1 MKQAVIYID
10 GSENDIESLTS
21 AVLLCRRLE
30 ARLNVVHPVAD
41 SVARAKTRAVVV
53 GQQVSW
59 RYRVI
64 SEARSGAARQAFNKV
79 CASVEFASYAEVQF
93 DVVDAIRH
101 LGLLH
106 DVTILERV
114 SQEEGPQV
122 LALNAALF
130 ETGGPVLIVPPRSPA
145 AVGEAIVVAWSGTVQ
160 SARAVR
166 SAMPFLNAA
175 DKVWVVTDS
184 ANPRAE
190 AADLV
195 DYLGA
200 HEVAAETQS
209 FDSSELSA
217 RARGR
222 MLIAIVKEVE
232 ADMLVMGAYGE
243 DQLDAIFG
251 LGRATQKVITATP
264 VPVLLQS

>member
-10 GSENDIESLTS
+10 GSDNDIESLTS
-21 AVLLCRRLE
+21 AVLMSRRLG

-53 GQQVSW
+53 GQQMSW

-64 SEARSGAARQAFNKV
+64 AEARSGAARQAFEKV
-79 CASVEFASYAEVQF
+79 CGSIDLASYAEVEY
-93 DVVDAIRH
+93 DLVDAIRH

-122 LALNAALF
+122 LALN
-130 ETGGPVLIVPPRSPA
+130 IVPPRAPS
-145 AVGEAIVVAWSGTVQ
+145 AIGDTVVVAWSGTIQ

-166 SAMPFLNAA
+166 SAMPFLNTANE
-175 DKVWVVTDS
+175 VWVVTDS

-195 DYLGA
+195 EYLSA
-200 HEVAAETQS
+200 HDVAAETRS
-209 FDSSELSA
+209 FDSSEMSA

-222 MLIAIVKEVE
+222 TLIAFVRSLE

>member
-1 MKQAVIYID
+1 
-10 GSENDIESLTS
+10 
-21 AVLLCRRLE
+21 
-30 ARLNVVHPVAD
+30 
-41 SVARAKTRAVVV
+41 
-53 GQQVSW
+53 
-59 RYRVI
+59 
-64 SEARSGAARQAFNKV
+64 
-79 CASVEFASYAEVQF
+79 
-93 DVVDAIRH
+93 
-101 LGLLH
+101 
-106 DVTILERV
+106 
-114 SQEEGPQV
+114 
-122 LALNAALF
+122 
-130 ETGGPVLIVPPRSPA
+130 
-145 AVGEAIVVAWSGTVQ
+145 VAWSGTVQ